1 VTWGMFGGVRLG
13 EVRLGLVSKRAQAAG
28 FHMHH
33 RRRVT
38 VPLGEWH
45 SSHVG
50 TSYIKPGGG
59 VSEHVSEDGGRR
71 VAAEGHHEIVSLQLA
86 RNLTPVPSR
95 TTSPARTHRL
105 GTLFC

>member
-1 VTWGMFGGVRLG
+1 M
-13 EVRLGLVSKRAQAAG
+13 VSKRAQAAG

-50 TSYIKPGGG
+50 TSYIKPSGG
-59 VSEHVSEDGGRR
+59 VSGHLSQDGGRR
-71 VAAEGHHEIVSLQLA
+71 AAAEGHHEKRATPIGPKPSPPRAVEDDVA
-86 RNLTPVPSR
+86 RED
-95 TTSPARTHRL
+95 TSHRWE
-105 GTLFC
+105 TLFC